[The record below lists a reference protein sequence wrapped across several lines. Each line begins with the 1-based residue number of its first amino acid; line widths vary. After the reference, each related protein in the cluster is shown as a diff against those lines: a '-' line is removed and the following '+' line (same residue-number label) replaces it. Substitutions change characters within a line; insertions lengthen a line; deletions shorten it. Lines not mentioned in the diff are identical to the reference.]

1 METGR
6 STLLVDLGDQMR
18 VVEERGKDGSYASA
32 DEVIRAALWV
42 FDDDHAVE
50 DGWLSELAEKSLA
63 DPEPSIPAEG
73 VFRELR
79 AKYGRP
85 AVEPA
90 Q

>member
-1 METGR
+1 MEAGR
-6 STLLVDLGDQMR
+6 ITLLVDLGDQMR
-18 VVEERGKDGSYASA
+18 VVEERVKDGSYASA
-32 DEVIRAALWV
+32 DEVIRAALRD
-42 FDDDHAVE
+42 FDRGGTE
-50 DGWLSELAEKSLA
+50 DKAWLVALAEKSLA

-85 AVEPA
+85 AIEPA